1 MALQLERSIRQ
12 GLFLV
17 RKKLGLRKNNSV
29 KRFPELPKLF
39 GISPN
44 YLTPFQIARKTH
56 REIYKILAAGID
68 NSTIRLFDIRTFDKG
83 PYVSWHIPKTSDA
96 VWTNLEFSA
105 DGTQVLCEFLLFLF
119 TFVVDSYNDERKHAE
134 NYRCI

>member
-17 RKKLGLRKNNSV
+17 R
-29 KRFPELPKLF
+29 
-39 GISPN
+39 
-44 YLTPFQIARKTH
+44 AHKTH
-56 REIYKILAAGID
+56 RIICNILAAGID

-105 DGTQVLCEFLLFLF
+105 DGTQVLFELLLFFF
-119 TFVVDSYNDERKHAE
+119 TFVLDSYNDKWRNAE
-134 NYRCI
+134 NYRCV